1 MVELR
6 ILLTLATPP
15 STLSSEKYSV
25 RVQYSHKRWRVI
37 SGTQCPCDLFDQFD
51 QFKCNIS
58 FGFCRPDIGHIIMDK
73 LKDELAKSTAQP
85 VGKYLIKTTYQ

>member
-15 STLSSEKYSV
+15 PTLSSEKYSV

-37 SGTQCPCDLFDQFD
+37 SGTQCPCDLFDELE
-51 QFKCNIS
+51 CNIS

-73 LKDELAKSTAQP
+73 LKDELAKSTALP